1 MRSTRALTVAL
12 LLSAVLVTPTIGV
25 AAGASTPFAQFRI
38 EQAGA
43 PSLSEE
49 IARKEAEPQKQL
61 DRRVRSRL

>member
-25 AAGASTPFAQFRI
+25 AAGASTPSFSSRI

-49 IARKEAEPQKQL
+49 IARKETKPKKQL